1 MGNLRS
7 LQLQKKSLKELFTEK
22 KDSNV
27 IDPCPVCD
35 SELFYGKDL
44 TKRCGLLDSNDY
56 IIGWLCPYCK
66 SEFDED
72 DNIVEIFTNLVMKGR
87 A

>member
-7 LQLQKKSLKELFTEK
+7 LQLQKKSLKELFSEK

-27 IDPCPVCD
+27 IGPCAVCD

-66 SEFDED
+66 SEFDAD
-72 DNIVEIFTNLVMKGR
+72 DNIVEIFTNVVMKGR